1 MEPPVDPEIEE
12 DPEDFDKEAHE
23 REVLQMIL
31 DSGKGLVIDGTW
43 TDLPEDTVGQSLQD
57 LLVESRRVPEIIV
70 MLQCKEQSTFNRM
83 IDADSIKS
91 AYDRLMQD
99 RAEEQKKL
107 REEDRQKKLEE
118 LNAEEEEKTPEEIQE
133 EMEKWDEERDADDE
147 AADENDAEKPN
158 HEEMLDKEKETLKE
172 RREKDET
179 FMEEFGTALKEK
191 GVTVIDD
198 LKADVSANYIFIK
211 LLDKIKDNFS
221 LRKDII
227 EKEQAQSLM
236 L

>member
-1 MEPPVDPEIEE
+1 M
-12 DPEDFDKEAHE
+12 
-23 REVLQMIL
+23 
-31 DSGKGLVIDGTW
+31 
-43 TDLPEDTVGQSLQD
+43 
-57 LLVESRRVPEIIV
+57 
-70 MLQCKEQSTFNRM
+70 
-83 IDADSIKS
+83 
-91 AYDRLMQD
+91 DR
-99 RAEEQKKL
+99 
-107 REEDRQKKLEE
+107 
-118 LNAEEEEKTPEEIQE
+118 
-133 EMEKWDEERDADDE
+133 WDEERDAEDE

-198 LKADVSANYIFIK
+198 LKADVSADYVFIK

-227 EKEQAQSLM
+227 EKEQA
-236 L
+236 